1 MKNKKFTWIV
11 SIIFVLLN
19 LLFFAIEIYRGKTS
33 NYALTIDSIPASLID
48 KIVLLGKISY
58 NIELAIIIFIIILS
72 AYLFKKNNDRIIIS
86 ILIIA
91 SGSFVCLIS
100 AAFISY
106 FTNMAFGNLTQ
117 QLSTPFIFLLF
128 FSCYTLIKIF
138 ISKTLVK
145 KSRA

>member
-1 MKNKKFTWIV
+1 MKNRNFIWII
-11 SIIFVLLN
+11 SITFVLLN

-33 NYALTIDSIPASLID
+33 NYALTFDSIPAYLID

-58 NIELAIIIFIIILS
+58 NIELAIIIFLIILA

-117 QLSTPFIFLLF
+117 QLSTSFIFLLIF
-128 FSCYTLIKIF
+128 GCYTLIKIF
-138 ISKTLVK
+138 FSKILIK
-145 KSRA
+145 KSKA